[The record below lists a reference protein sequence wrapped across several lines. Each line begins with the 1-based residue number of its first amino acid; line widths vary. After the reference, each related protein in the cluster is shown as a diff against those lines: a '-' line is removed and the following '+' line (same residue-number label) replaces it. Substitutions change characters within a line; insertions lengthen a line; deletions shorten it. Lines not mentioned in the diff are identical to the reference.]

1 MRVVEL
7 VILFYCAYLAVLTLV
22 RPVAR
27 SRRIRVRLLTVT
39 MVATVLA
46 AVLTAPASALVRVAR
61 DWVPAVCILL
71 GYWASGAFFVSP
83 MTVWERRL
91 DAIDRLLSR
100 YVPRCAAF
108 DGVLELAYLSVY
120 LVIPAG
126 FAVVY
131 FGNGAVDVDRYWT
144 IVVLSEFGCYAMLP
158 WIQTRPPRT
167 LPSAV
172 PAPTATWLHRLNLAV
187 LTHGSIQANT
197 FPSAHAAGAMGTALA
212 VAASHPAAGACFF
225 VWAILIATGSVAG
238 QYHYAADAILGVVW
252 AGVVWSAVA
261 R

>member
-1 MRVVEL
+1 MRIVEL
-7 VILFYCAYLAVLTLV
+7 VILIYCAYLAALAAV
-22 RPVAR
+22 RPLAP
-27 SRRIRVRLLTVT
+27 SRRTRAWLLLATMAVTVLCS
-39 MVATVLA
+39 VLA
-46 AVLTAPASALVRVAR
+46 APSSAAVRVVR
-61 DWVPAVCILL
+61 DWVPAVSILL
-71 GYWASGAFFVSP
+71 GYWASGAFFISP
-83 MTVWERRL
+83 MTLWERRL
-91 DAIDRLLSR
+91 DAIDRRLSQ
-100 YVPRCAAF
+100 YVPRLAAF

-172 PAPTATWLHRLNLAV
+172 PAPTATQLHRLNLAV
-187 LTHGSIQANT
+187 LNHGSIQANT

-212 VAASHPAAGACFF
+212 VVASHPAAGMFFF
-225 VWAILIATGSVAG
+225 VWAVLIAAGSVAG
-238 QYHYAADAILGVVW
+238 RYHYAADAILGVAW
-252 AGVVWSAVA
+252 AAVVWSVVA
-261 R
+261 G